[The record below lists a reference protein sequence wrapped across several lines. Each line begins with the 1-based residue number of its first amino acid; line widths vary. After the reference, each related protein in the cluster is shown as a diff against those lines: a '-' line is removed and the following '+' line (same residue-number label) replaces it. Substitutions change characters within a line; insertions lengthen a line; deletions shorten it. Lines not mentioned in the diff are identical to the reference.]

1 MICLCE
7 FEMPPPRSDSAR
19 SLSKCGDAKKIWGG
33 MTRVGAHVKL
43 ERGGIMILYHGS
55 PNKIV
60 VPTFGLGEER
70 HDYGKGFYLT
80 ADLNLAKEW
89 AVCRPESESGF
100 VHSFELDTD
109 GLEIFD
115 FEKENILCWL
125 SELMKH
131 RAAADSKRYR
141 VLAEK
146 FIAKYGK
153 DTSDAD
159 VIKGWRANA
168 SYFYIAKAFVRDEV
182 DIDILEELMQLGGLG
197 IQWCLKSEKAYAH
210 LKNLDEII
218 PVDYHEFNAKY
229 NERDSK
235 ARINMMALIDS
246 DKNNVEKVF
255 STLV

>member
-1 MICLCE
+1 
-7 FEMPPPRSDSAR
+7 
-19 SLSKCGDAKKIWGG
+19 

-109 GLEIFD
+109 GLEILD

-153 DTSDAD
+153 DTSCAD

>member
-1 MICLCE
+1 
-7 FEMPPPRSDSAR
+7 
-19 SLSKCGDAKKIWGG
+19 
-33 MTRVGAHVKL
+33 
-43 ERGGIMILYHGS
+43 MILYHGS
-55 PNKIV
+55 PDKIV
-60 VPTFGLGEER
+60 TPTFGLGEER
-70 HDYGKGFYLT
+70 HDYGKGVYLT

-89 AVCRPESESGF
+89 AVCRPETESGY

-109 GLEIFD
+109 GLDIFD

-131 RAAADSKRYR
+131 RDAADSKRYR
-141 VLAEK
+141 VLAAK

-153 DTSDAD
+153 DTSAVD

-182 DIDILEELMQLGGLG
+182 DIDILEDLMQLGGLG
-197 IQWCLKSEKAYAH
+197 IQWCIKSEKAYHH
-210 LKNLDEII
+210 LKKTEEII

-229 NERDSK
+229 NERDTN
-235 ARINMMALIDS
+235 ARINMKNLIDS
-246 DKNNVEKVF
+246 DKNKVEKVF

>member
-1 MICLCE
+1 
-7 FEMPPPRSDSAR
+7 
-19 SLSKCGDAKKIWGG
+19 
-33 MTRVGAHVKL
+33 
-43 ERGGIMILYHGS
+43 MILYHGS

-60 VPTFGLGEER
+60 TPTFGLGEER

-89 AVCRPESESGF
+89 AVCRPETVSGY
-100 VHSFELDTD
+100 VHSFELDTN
-109 GLEIFD
+109 GLDIFD

-131 RAAADSKRYR
+131 RDAADSKRYR
-141 VLAEK
+141 VLSAK

-153 DTSDAD
+153 DTSAVD

-197 IQWCLKSEKAYAH
+197 IQWCIKTEKAYQH
-210 LKNLDEII
+210 LKKTEEII

-229 NERDSK
+229 NERDTN
-235 ARINMMALIDS
+235 ARINMKTLIDS
-246 DKNNVEKVF
+246 DKNKVEKVF

>member
-1 MICLCE
+1 ML
-7 FEMPPPRSDSAR
+7 
-19 SLSKCGDAKKIWGG
+19 
-33 MTRVGAHVKL
+33 
-43 ERGGIMILYHGS
+43 LYHGS

-60 VPTFGLGEER
+60 TPTFGLGEER

-89 AVCRPESESGF
+89 AVCRPETESGF
-100 VHSFELDTD
+100 VHFFELDTAD
-109 GLEIFD
+109 LNIFD

-131 RAAADSKRYR
+131 REAADSKRYR
-141 VLAEK
+141 MLANK
-146 FIAKYGK
+146 FIAMYGK
-153 DTSDAD
+153 DTSSAD

-197 IQWCLKSEKAYAH
+197 IQWCIKSEKAYQH
-210 LKNLDEII
+210 LHKTEEII
-218 PVDYHEFNAKY
+218 SVDYHEFNAKY
-229 NERDSK
+229 NERDVN
-235 ARINMMALIDS
+235 ARIKMKTLIDS
-246 DKNNVEKVF
+246 DKNKVEKVF

>member
-1 MICLCE
+1 
-7 FEMPPPRSDSAR
+7 
-19 SLSKCGDAKKIWGG
+19 
-33 MTRVGAHVKL
+33 
-43 ERGGIMILYHGS
+43 MILYHGS

-60 VPTFGLGEER
+60 SPTYGLGDER

-89 AVCRPESESGF
+89 AVCRPETESGY
-100 VHSFELDTD
+100 VHTFELN
-109 GLEIFD
+109 IFD

-125 SELMKH
+125 SELMRH
-131 RAAADSKRYR
+131 RDAADSKRYR
-141 VLAEK
+141 ILSEK
-146 FIAKYGK
+146 FINKYGK
-153 DTSDAD
+153 DTSSVD

-197 IQWCLKSEKAYAH
+197 IQWCIKSEKAYQH
-210 LKNLDEII
+210 LQKINNII

-229 NERDSK
+229 NERDTN
-235 ARINMMALIDS
+235 ARINMKKLIDS
-246 DKNNVEKVF
+246 DKNKVEKVF